1 MSSDA
6 TTFSE
11 QRFPN
16 LPDIADL
23 QAAIRVGIHAGVG
36 SGRPEAVLREHVQPV
51 LSSILASR
59 GARSASRDEM
69 RLRVPEVSQ
78 ASMLD
83 APLDM
88 QGRADA
94 VYNRFVIEFEPPGSL
109 TKSLQ
114 RTATKHAVSQVQQY
128 LRGISDK
135 SGLPLERLAGCAF
148 DGSLIVYVM
157 WERGIWHT
165 TRPILA
171 DPTALGALVDTLE
184 SLARGRG
191 LMAENLHEDF
201 GRGSDTAGRVIRAFI
216 GVLEEQ
222 SPSSRAM
229 VLFEEWCLDL
239 GNASGPFSSSRAC
252 SRFVGCRG

>member
-1 MSSDA
+1 MNSDG
-6 TTFSE
+6 TTASE
-11 QRFPN
+11 QVPPKS
-16 LPDIADL
+16 PDIANL
-23 QAAIRVGIHAGVG
+23 QEAIRGGIKAGVG
-36 SGRPEAVLREHVQPV
+36 SGRPEAVLREHVQPA
-51 LSSILASR
+51 LTSILASR

-69 RLRVPEVSQ
+69 PLRVPDVSQ

-165 TRPILA
+165 NRPIPA
-171 DPTALGALVDTLE
+171 DSTALGALLDTLE

-216 GVLEEQ
+216 DVLQQQ

-229 VLFEEWCLDL
+229 VLFDEWRLDMGKRIGSVL
-239 GNASGPFSSSRAC
+239 I
-252 SRFVGCRG
+252 V